1 MPLDWTGMENVEYEC
16 LRCHARFK
24 GKEMLFRDKLAC
36 PECGYKVI
44 VKVRAPIVKRLNA
57 K

>member
-1 MPLDWTGMENVEYEC
+1 MSLEWPGMENVEYEC

-24 GKEMLFRDKLAC
+24 GKEILFRDKLAC
-36 PECGYKVI
+36 PECGYKI
-44 VKVRAPIVKRLNA
+44 IKKTRSPIVKRVNT

>member
-36 PECGYKVI
+36 PECGYKI
-44 VKVRAPIVKRLNA
+44 IKKIRSPIVKRVHA

>member
-1 MPLDWTGMENVEYEC
+1 MENVEYEC

-24 GKEMLFRDKLAC
+24 GKEILFRDKLAC
-36 PECGYKVI
+36 PECGYKI
-44 VKVRAPIVKRLNA
+44 IKKTRSPIVKRVNT